1 MKPGTTAAVC
11 CGTCRYFDPYNAMT
25 RIQVGECTVPL
36 PNSVSEESR
45 TDMASTNGIKC
56 DTWEPVPLIE
66 KYTYDD
72 GKWRCPLC
80 GDAISTD
87 PDCCRS
93 CKEML

>member
-25 RIQVGECTVPL
+25 RIQAGECTVPL

-56 DTWEPVPLIE
+56 DAWESDECPFCGGAVTEEPF
-66 KYTYDD
+66 
-72 GKWRCPLC
+72 RCVK
-80 GDAISTD
+80 
-87 PDCCRS
+87 CR
-93 CKEML
+93 EMLWGSEL